1 MDIVWI
7 AQFAASGW
15 LEPLAPYAQE
25 DAMDLGVF
33 FPNVLDLADRYEGS
47 LVALP
52 VYVDGGLLYYRED
65 LLGKAGGRRPPQLW
79 SELVEQ
85 SMSIQEQA
93 RDADPGF
100 YAFVWQGAQYEGLVC
115 NFLEFCAS
123 NGGGI
128 LIEDG
133 RVVLDTPENRAAAR
147 FMVDLIHTFK
157 VSPPSTFTQMRE
169 EDVRIFFQQG
179 DAAFER
185 NWPYAWPLHQNEGS
199 PVRGRTGIAPL
210 PHFPNGKTVSTL
222 GGWHVGVSKYSD
234 EKALGWELVKFLV
247 SYETQKKL
255 ALELGWNP
263 GRRDLYDD
271 REVLRR
277 LPHFAE
283 LGEIFEHAL
292 PRPTV
297 PYYAQL
303 SEVIQRHVSAMLA
316 GATAPE
322 AALAA
327 AEREAQRVIDR
338 YEKK

>member
-15 LEPLAPYAQE
+15 LEPLARYAQE
-25 DAMDLGVF
+25 GAMDLGVF
-33 FPNVLDLADRYEGS
+33 FPNVLDLADRYEGN

-52 VYVDGGLLYYRED
+52 VYVDGGLLYYRKD

-79 SELVEQ
+79 GELVEQ
-85 SMSIQEQA
+85 SMNIQKQV
-93 RDADPGF
+93 RDVAPGF

-128 LIEDG
+128 WIDGG
-133 RVVLDTPENRAAAR
+133 RVVLNTPENRAAAQ
-147 FMVDLIHTFK
+147 FMVDLIHRFK

-179 DAAFER
+179 GAAFER
-185 NWPYAWPLHQNEGS
+185 NWPYAWPLHQSEGS
-199 PVRGRTGIAPL
+199 PVRDKTGIAPL
-210 PHFPNGKTVSTL
+210 PHFPKGKTVSTL

-234 EKALGWELVKFLV
+234 EKALSWEFVKFLV

-271 REVLRR
+271 QEVLQR

-283 LGEIFEHAL
+283 LEEIFEHAL

-327 AEREAQRVIDR
+327 AEREAQRVFER
-338 YEKK
+338 YEKR